1 MESDQQFSR
10 PYFDQRS
17 ERSASSV
24 EHNGD
29 GEHQCQISSIF
40 YLKALY
46 CKKFRP
52 LDDIE
57 EHIN

>member
-10 PYFDQRS
+10 SHLDQCS

-29 GEHQCQISSIF
+29 GEHQCQRSSIF
-40 YLKALY
+40 HIKALY